1 MHPKHKLTY
10 FDKEGWLKSWKEEA
24 QQVIRDH
31 WSQWYKPTGLDQ
43 ATTTTVVSSLFA
55 FRPILTFPLQ
65 FDPDD
70 MFASLD
76 APLSGTTASD
86 PLEDWM
92 TSGVIDCK
100 DPVVWWSNQL
110 DSKASTVHPALARM
124 AIDLLS
130 TPGMFLILGSF
141 FVTNYFLGALAEM
154 ERGFSWGGLMVSP
167 RRHNL
172 KGASV
177 RAGTVLSS
185 WREIPGLL
193 PEKELVKLFNDKSAR
208 KKTGSEA
215 TINVD

>member
-1 MHPKHKLTY
+1 
-10 FDKEGWLKSWKEEA
+10 
-24 QQVIRDH
+24 
-31 WSQWYKPTGLDQ
+31 
-43 ATTTTVVSSLFA
+43 
-55 FRPILTFPLQ
+55 
-65 FDPDD
+65 

-154 ERGFSWGGLMVSP
+154 ERGFSRGGLMVSP

-193 PEKELVKLFNDKSAR
+193 PEKEMISPHVRRLAPKLQLMLINLVIILTFFISLLS
-208 KKTGSEA
+208 TYPTFFSSFL
-215 TINVD
+215 